1 MSIVAER
8 TQGGHE
14 DGEGVVV
21 VMDMMIPNVE
31 GIDPTKGLVVGL
43 KLLILEFRHMG

>member
-1 MSIVAER
+1 MSIVVER
-8 TQGGHE
+8 TQGV

-21 VMDMMIPNVE
+21 VVEDMMIPNVE